1 MGLERKPASPIERSS
16 RSYPQNDQND
26 AHSLSLFFRPPLLLP
41 ADDDLALSN
50 LGKAWSKGSFLASLL
65 REEGLTPW
73 LKYQLMDQGYQA

>member
-26 AHSLSLFFRPPLLLP
+26 AHSLSLFFRPLLL
-41 ADDDLALSN
+41 DDLALSN